1 MSYYKDGN
9 GGRDPAKS
17 QASGF
22 QKGETM
28 NQINTV
34 KVLSRE
40 QAIARAAWILAEAR
54 RKMAKLY
61 SWTLTGDST
70 FWITPFLLARDVQ
83 EALEE
88 VRALALAFSTP
99 GEGFADSMTAF
110 LEEARLEAARVLRE
124 READQSKPRPAGDAG
139 EEEVPF

>member
-28 NQINTV
+28 NQVSTRTQA

-40 QAIARAAWILAEAR
+40 SAISMAGWALARAREKLAE
-54 RKMAKLY
+54 LY
-61 SWTLTGDST
+61 GWALAGEPTS
-70 FWITPFLLARDVQ
+70 WITPFLLARDVQ

-124 READQSKPRPAGDAG
+124 RAIQSKPRPAG

>member
-1 MSYYKDGN
+1 MCYYIGGN

-28 NQINTV
+28 NKVSTQAQVT
-34 KVLSRE
+34 VLSRE
-40 QAIARAAWILAEAR
+40 QAIARAGWILAEAR
-54 RKMAKLY
+54 EKLAELY
-61 SWTLTGDST
+61 GWILAGEATSW
-70 FWITPFLLARDVQ
+70 IAPVLLARDVQ
-83 EALEE
+83 EALGE

-99 GEGFADSMTAF
+99 GDGFSESMTVF
-110 LEEARLEAARVLRE
+110 LEKARLEAARILRE
-124 READQSKPRPAGDAG
+124 RGANQPRPAL